1 MTDPWRIYFDGL
13 RLDRDDAHAVEWA
26 RDDAFRRR
34 AHEAYRTTAN
44 ALTAE
49 GWDPEDAL
57 VLTRG
62 FGAEVQAWLE
72 SGAADRDLL
81 RRRLEAH
88 WQAWRE
94 HGGPSVEH
102 RP

>member
-1 MTDPWRIYFDGL
+1 MTEPWRIYFDGL
-13 RLDRDDAHAVEWA
+13 RLDRAHEDAVDWA
-26 RDDAFRRR
+26 RHDAVRQR
-34 AHEAYRTTAN
+34 AHEAYRATAD
-44 ALTAE
+44 ALTAD

-62 FGAEVQAWLE
+62 FGVEVQAWLE
-72 SGAADRDLL
+72 SGASDRDVL
-81 RRRLEAH
+81 RNRLEAH

>member
-1 MTDPWRIYFDGL
+1 MNDPWRIYFDGL
-13 RLDRDDAHAVEWA
+13 RLDRDDQHAAGWA
-26 RDDAFRRR
+26 RHDAVRQR
-34 AHEAYRTTAN
+34 AHEAYRATTD

-49 GWDPEDAL
+49 GWDAEDAL

-62 FGAEVQAWLE
+62 FGAEVQAWLD
-72 SGAADRDLL
+72 SGASDRDALQ
-81 RRRLEAH
+81 RRLEAH
-88 WQAWRE
+88 WLSWRE

>member
-1 MTDPWRIYFDGL
+1 MTDPWRIYYDGL
-13 RLDRDDAHAVEWA
+13 RLDHDDARAADWVRGDEL
-26 RDDAFRRR
+26 RQR
-34 AHEAYRTTAN
+34 AHDAYRATAN
-44 ALTAE
+44 ALTDD

-72 SGAADRDLL
+72 AGSSDRDVL
-81 RRRLEAH
+81 RQRLEAR
-88 WQAWRE
+88 WQSWRD

-102 RP
+102 R

>member
-13 RLDRDDAHAVEWA
+13 RLERDDGHAAEWA
-26 RDDAFRRR
+26 RKDVVRQR
-34 AHEAYRTTAN
+34 AHEAYRATAD

-62 FGAEVQAWLE
+62 FGAEVKAWLE
-72 SGAADRDLL
+72 AGAADREIL

-102 RP
+102 RS